1 MPPYRVLHTDI
12 MHGDAAKLKQAVEL
26 SKAEKNVEDKLIVVV
41 IPHEGLD
48 PKDAKKLLVDSGLWF
63 VV

>member
-1 MPPYRVLHTDI
+1 MPPYRVLHTDL
-12 MHGDAAKLKQAVEL
+12 MHGDATKLKQAVEL
-26 SKAEKNVEDKLIVVV
+26 SKAETNVEDKLIVVV